1 MAPPDSLSG
10 SGAVEG
16 AGQGGLEAYLSAV
29 TPLRQC
35 YCRSYFLR
43 SYETK

>member
-1 MAPPDSLSG
+1 MTHQILSLG
-10 SGAVEG
+10 VVPLKG

-29 TPLRQC
+29 TRLRQC
-35 YCRSYFLR
+35 YCRSYFSR